1 MTDDSE
7 QGRWVGLRVREERQR
22 RGWTGATLAEKAG
35 IAPNTVVAIEQG
47 RRVRP
52 GSIAKVRAALDLEVD
67 APPPD
72 PYTESAVEA
81 VREWMTSAATQEEQ
95 LARITYVITAMARYD
110 ATGRQDQV
118 NAR

>member
-52 GSIAKVRAALDLEVD
+52 GSIAKVRAALDL
-67 APPPD
+67 P
-72 PYTESAVEA
+72 VEE
-81 VREWMTSAATQEEQ
+81 RLEATGATCV
-95 LARITYVITAMARYD
+95 LGILKGCSILRVHDVKPIARMARMTD
-110 ATGRQDQV
+110 AIL
-118 NAR
+118 AAEE